1 MEDNIDEDDDISECQ
16 SEGGDNGSDED
27 VDKKIRFEV
36 GQEFKNVTHFR
47 EVLVDYEVQEG
58 FHALRQKNEKSKV
71 TAICEGKGCIWK
83 IHASPL
89 ARDGI
94 TYVIKTL
101 IDKHTCKRSGANKHI
116 NSVWIA
122 KKLAPNLRVNPY
134 MNNKVIEHF
143 LKEKYN
149 LESNR
154 MRLYR
159 AKWRAREEFEGS
171 HVKSYKK
178 VEKYGEMVR
187 EKNKENAYVIQ
198 YQNGCKSGYEI
209 GGVPVVLPQFKHL
222 FICFDACKQGFLKG
236 CRPFLGLDGCHLKGA
251 FGGVLV
257 ATVSVEGNNGIFPVA
272 YGVVQS
278 EDKDSWLFFFYHLR
292 ETLER
297 NRDTV
302 TTPDIPITFM
312 TDKQKGLIEAISIIY
327 PEANHRHCS
336 RHLYNNFKKQFGG
349 GPALRGYFWAT
360 IKAYNVYDF
369 QKAMNGIKEEKKE
382 AYDWLMKTPV
392 QMWAR
397 HAFDHRA
404 KSDHI
409 TNNMTESFNQWIAP
423 IWSKPILTMI
433 DQIRLKLIPPVAGGD
448 KYEVQ
453 DGSHRYVVDLG
464 NLTCE
469 CGIYMATG
477 LPCRHVGA
485 CTQFNKVPVLHYCH
499 AYYTTKTYLLA
510 DGGVIDPLS
519 DPNTLEDTNLLPP
532 PLKWSIGR
540 PNRSRRREPDEAR
553 KEDIRKRSTTVRCSK
568 CHSFNHN
575 KRTCKGGPV
584 KGKRPSTSK
593 TIGVKRKASSNIHVD
608 TTPSQRVTRSSQQ
621 SQQSST
627 SALTTEQDKVQKRME
642 VKAAKLKA
650 KRDGQRKP

>member
-1 MEDNIDEDDDISECQ
+1 
-16 SEGGDNGSDED
+16 
-27 VDKKIRFEV
+27 
-36 GQEFKNVTHFR
+36 
-47 EVLVDYEVQEG
+47 
-58 FHALRQKNEKSKV
+58 
-71 TAICEGKGCIWK
+71 
-83 IHASPL
+83 
-89 ARDGI
+89 
-94 TYVIKTL
+94 
-101 IDKHTCKRSGANKHI
+101 
-116 NSVWIA
+116 
-122 KKLAPNLRVNPY
+122 
-134 MNNKVIEHF
+134 
-143 LKEKYN
+143 
-149 LESNR
+149 
-154 MRLYR
+154 
-159 AKWRAREEFEGS
+159 
-171 HVKSYKK
+171 
-178 VEKYGEMVR
+178 MVR
-187 EKNKENAYVIQ
+187 EKNKENAYVSQ
-198 YQNGCKSGYEI
+198 YQNGCKSGHEI
-209 GGVPVVLPQFKHL
+209 GGVP
-222 FICFDACKQGFLKG
+222 I
-236 CRPFLGLDGCHLKGA
+236 GA

-257 ATVSVEGNNGIFPVA
+257 AAVSVDGNNGIFSVA

-278 EDKDSWLFFFYHLR
+278 EDKDSWLFFLCHLR

-302 TTPDIPITFM
+302 TAPDIPITFM

-336 RHLYNNFKKQFGG
+336 RHLYNNFKKHFGG
-349 GPALRGYFWAT
+349 GPALRGYFWA
-360 IKAYNVYDF
+360 AMYDF
-369 QKAMNGIKEEKKE
+369 QKAMNGMKEEKKE

-423 IWSKPILTMI
+423 IRSKPILTVI
-433 DQIRLKLIPPVAGGD
+433 DQIRLKLMCRLHKRLVNGCNFPDVLTPRSSSKLESLQKNVRFCRPSVAGGD

-485 CTQFNKVPVLHYCH
+485 CTQFSRVPVRHYCH

-510 DGGVIDPLS
+510 NGGVIDPLS
-519 DPNTLEDTNLLPP
+519 DPNTLEETNLLPP
-532 PLKWSIGR
+532 PLKRSIGR

-568 CHSFNHN
+568 CHSFDHN

-593 TIGVKRKASSNIHVD
+593 TIGVKRKASTDIHAD
-608 TTPSQRVTRSSQQ
+608 TTPSQRVTRS

-642 VKAAKLKA
+642 VKASKLKA
-650 KRDGQRKP
+650 KRDGQTKP